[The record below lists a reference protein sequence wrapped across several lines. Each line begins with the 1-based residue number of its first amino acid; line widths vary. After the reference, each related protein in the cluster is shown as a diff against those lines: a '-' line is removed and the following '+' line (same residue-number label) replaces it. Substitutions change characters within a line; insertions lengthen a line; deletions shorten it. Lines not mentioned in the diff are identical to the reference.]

1 MACVWCESHQTCK
14 EGGFYGIK
22 KSLFTG
28 CSDWRWG
35 QCKVNGKYL
44 LAGVAGGTLAL
55 GILLTTSLCFC
66 FCCCRKKRRSRGY
79 ARLAQGEELDVV
91 SSWKPNPRSETQQR
105 KNEFYKKWG
114 TPEERAARRDRFNA
128 ILQSTR
134 TTPEEL

>member
-1 MACVWCESHQTCK
+1 
-14 EGGFYGIK
+14 
-22 KSLFTG
+22 
-28 CSDWRWG
+28 
-35 QCKVNGKYL
+35 
-44 LAGVAGGTLAL
+44 
-55 GILLTTSLCFC
+55 
-66 FCCCRKKRRSRGY
+66 
-79 ARLAQGEELDVV
+79 LDVV